1 MAQLSPITLVYDQ
14 IAMSI
19 AEMLKKQAAGE
30 YVTKEDVL
38 KDFNKN
44 LSEIYDKIN
53 SPRTSLELFEN
64 SEVPSSTKVNKFIN
78 SIRDDINVSAK
89 QLDFLNAKAV
99 SLFNLFTSEIEN
111 EKKYSERIL
120 SKTKVLQMY
129 SKSPSNDLIYNGDS
143 FENGDYID
151 WAKIQSNQNPMIQN
165 GFASLRI
172 KDKPIKW
179 FANLVTVN
187 PSNGFIG
194 NNNLAVK
201 KENSISGINYEYSF
215 ASSASSSF
223 VGSLVDS
230 NPVTHYIY
238 EAIKVEPN
246 DNVYR
251 SPLEFSY
258 IVNDST
264 LVAAEQNS
272 LINWA
277 DHDVNQP
284 LIFDFTIKA
293 AAGQKANSINITPYF
308 DSSKIV
314 KVKEIHLTDNAG
326 NIEQILKEEFF
337 IGLSIE
343 NLTKE
348 SLKNYSLNAATFFFS
363 ERILKECRVVL
374 EQPYYQ
380 NVEILHT
387 YWQTNYEASNADNSP
402 FYGVNR
408 FNPEAVN
415 KELYTQVIY
424 DKSALV
430 PNLTNPNIFKRDNV
444 LSKNISVII
453 KNSNEPDSAGLLE
466 ETFNVPIKTAKE
478 VLPAKRMAI
487 GIRDISIAYQE
498 YELSADIIS
507 KPYVFD
513 SPVESVMLDI
523 ESNYNEIAESGGY
536 IQGYIS
542 IDNGQKWIEIAPV
555 QYGFTTNSST
565 NISVPEIF
573 AFNQNIATGF
583 KLPGVQ
589 YMNYPKTSI
598 NNVEYTVPQQVKNI
612 LVKIKI
618 VKGSSNIAPVVY
630 SYKLAAKVKQV

>member
-1 MAQLSPITLVYDQ
+1 M
-14 IAMSI
+14 
-19 AEMLKKQAAGE
+19 
-30 YVTKEDVL
+30 
-38 KDFNKN
+38 FNHYLDIKRN
-44 LSEIYDKIN
+44 DIYEKIN
-53 SPRTSLELFEN
+53 SPRTSLELFNN
-64 SEVPSSTKVNKFIN
+64 SEVPSSAKVNKFIN

-129 SKSPSNDLIYNGDS
+129 SNSPSNDLIYNGDS

-151 WAKIQSNQNPMIQN
+151 WTKIQSNQNPMIQN

-179 FANLVTVN
+179 SPSLVIIN
-187 PSNGFIG
+187 ASNGFIG
-194 NNNLAVK
+194 NNNLAIK
-201 KENSISGINYEYSF
+201 KEPNIYGINYEYSF
-215 ASSASSSF
+215 VNSPSSSS

-230 NPVTHYIY
+230 NPATYFVY

-251 SPLEFSY
+251 NPLEFSY

-264 LVAAEQNS
+264 LVAAEKNS

-277 DHDVNQP
+277 DHDMNEP
-284 LIFDFTIKA
+284 LVFDFTIKA
-293 AAGQKANSINITPYF
+293 ATGQKANSINISPYF
-308 DSSKIV
+308 DLSKLV
-314 KVKEIHLTDNAG
+314 KVKQIYLTDNAG
-326 NIEQILKEEFF
+326 NVEQILKEEFF

-348 SLKNYSLNAATFFFS
+348 SLKNYSLNSATFFFS
-363 ERILKECRVVL
+363 ERILQECRVVL

-380 NVEILHT
+380 NVDILHT
-387 YWQTNYEASNADNSP
+387 YWQTNYETNNADNSP

-408 FNPEAVN
+408 FNPESIN
-415 KELYTQVIY
+415 KDLYTQVIY
-424 DKSALV
+424 DRSAIV

-444 LSKNISVII
+444 LSKNLSVIV
-453 KNSNEPDSAGLLE
+453 KNSNEPDSTGLIE
-466 ETFNVPIKTAKE
+466 ETFIVPIKTTKE
-478 VLPAKRMAI
+478 ILPAKRMAI
-487 GIRDISIAYQE
+487 GIRDVAIAYQE

-507 KPYVFD
+507 KPYIFD

-523 ESNYNEIAESGGY
+523 ESNYNEIAKSGAY

-555 QYGFTTNSST
+555 QYGFATNSTTNI
-565 NISVPEIF
+565 NIPEIF

-598 NNVEYTVPQQVKNI
+598 NNIEYAVPQQVKNI

-618 VKGSSNIAPVVY
+618 VKGSSNITPVVY